1 MTFDCITEDKNLWA
15 VRYDG
20 EDDNVL
26 FRLFDQW
33 DDAEWLRSF
42 FTCHFSDL
50 VGYFKIT
57 NINQAVLDTMDDH
70 DELECLLLDLDGD
83 VDLDALFKP
92 LENYRTSEML
102 LGKEKA
108 RPHRRSRHPSWL
120 RIYAIK
126 LDKGMYLVTG
136 GAIKLTFRMD
146 EREHT
151 RRELYNLEKVRN
163 FLLEHQI
170 IDSDSFLEENI

>member
-57 NINQAVLDTMDDH
+57 NINQAVLDTMNDR

-83 VDLDALFKP
+83 ADLDALFKP

-108 RPHRRSRHPSWL
+108 RPHRRNRHSSWL
-120 RIYAIK
+120 RI
-126 LDKGMYLVTG
+126 
-136 GAIKLTFRMD
+136 
-146 EREHT
+146 
-151 RRELYNLEKVRN
+151 
-163 FLLEHQI
+163 
-170 IDSDSFLEENI
+170 

>member
-50 VGYFKIT
+50 AGYFRIT
-57 NINQAVLDTMDDH
+57 NINQAVLDTMDDR
-70 DELECLLLDLDGD
+70 DELECLLLDLDSD
-83 VDLDALFKP
+83 ADLDALFKP

-108 RPHRRSRHPSWL
+108 RPHR
-120 RIYAIK
+120 
-126 LDKGMYLVTG
+126 
-136 GAIKLTFRMD
+136 
-146 EREHT
+146 
-151 RRELYNLEKVRN
+151 
-163 FLLEHQI
+163 
-170 IDSDSFLEENI
+170 

>member
-50 VGYFKIT
+50 VRYFRIT
-57 NINQAVLDTMDDH
+57 NINQAVLDTMDDR

-83 VDLDALFKP
+83 ADLDALF
-92 LENYRTSEML
+92 
-102 LGKEKA
+102 
-108 RPHRRSRHPSWL
+108 
-120 RIYAIK
+120 
-126 LDKGMYLVTG
+126 
-136 GAIKLTFRMD
+136 
-146 EREHT
+146 
-151 RRELYNLEKVRN
+151 
-163 FLLEHQI
+163 
-170 IDSDSFLEENI
+170 